1 MRTMTGKLVNHPG
14 FYQNLGT
21 KLSQA
26 AEVAGTVSSVYSALK
41 TAYPYVAGAIRLGS
55 ALI

>member
-1 MRTMTGKLVNHPG
+1 MTGKLVNHPG
-14 FYQNLGT
+14 CYQNLGT

-26 AEVAGTVSSVYSALK
+26 TDIAGTASSVFSAIE

>member
-1 MRTMTGKLVNHPG
+1 MRTMSGKLVNHPG

-26 AEVAGTVSSVYSALK
+26 AEIAGTVGSVYSAIK
-41 TAYPYVAGAIRLGS
+41 TTYPYVAGAIRLGS